1 MPDPSPPT
9 PSQSSGNLLRSA
21 TTVTIATDARFPG
34 LCVSDDDELMVAYRK
49 STNHHQDSAATLVA
63 RWSTDNGLTWSA
75 ESTIY
80 SPGVDPRDATLS
92 KLSDG
97 RIAAACFHYEDPADY
112 QTHLLFSE
120 DNGRTFDTVVPLSS
134 TELTR
139 VHACS
144 GPVVE
149 MDDGTLL
156 VAIYGDSDA
165 DDYQSAVVMSSGDGG
180 ATWTDAEMIAD
191 GPGSAGN
198 AYGPESEGSFF
209 EPFLTVLNDGT
220 VLAAV
225 RHKREKVWFTESS
238 DGATWSTIT
247 SSGIAR
253 GGRPSICQ
261 IVETG
266 ALVLSDRRDTNHLY
280 TTSWDAGVSW
290 PNAGVVLNSG
300 FRGAYAQMVQ
310 VSPGVLAHVWSMEDV
325 GDVSTLYFTAL
336 YDSNLTDP
344 LEGL

>member
-1 MPDPSPPT
+1 M
-9 PSQSSGNLLRSA
+9 
-21 TTVTIATDARFPG
+21 
-34 LCVSDDDELMVAYRK
+34 
-49 STNHHQDSAATLVA
+49 
-63 RWSTDNGLTWSA
+63 
-75 ESTIY
+75 
-80 SPGVDPRDATLS
+80 
-92 KLSDG
+92 
-97 RIAAACFHYEDPADY
+97 
-112 QTHLLFSE
+112 
-120 DNGRTFDTVVPLSS
+120 
-134 TELTR
+134 
-139 VHACS
+139 
-144 GPVVE
+144 
-149 MDDGTLL
+149 
-156 VAIYGDSDA
+156 
-165 DDYQSAVVMSSGDGG
+165 
-180 ATWTDAEMIAD
+180 
-191 GPGSAGN
+191 
-198 AYGPESEGSFF
+198 
-209 EPFLTVLNDGT
+209 LNDGT

-225 RHKREKVWFTESS
+225 RHEREKVWFTESS